1 MGARAKR
8 RLAIGT
14 VATLVTVGAVIVFVI
29 ARSGSSSH
37 SGSRSHNSEQTSKE
51 VYGTFGTFGVA
62 YGVHGS
68 QLRRR
73 FGAPDQ
79 KRGGCWIYHIRAG
92 AFHGIKLIPQIAGM
106 DAVRY
111 CFYSGVITTIEDH
124 WRPGMH
130 SSPQPESWTAP
141 VTYGCGGG
149 PCKVQDIFKNI
160 GG

>member
-62 YGVHGS
+62 YGIRGS
-68 QLRRR
+68 QLLTR

-79 KRGGCWIYHIRAG
+79 KRNGCWIYRIHG
-92 AFHGIKLIPQIAGM
+92 DAFHGIKLNAQTAGM

-111 CFYSGVITTIEDH
+111 CFYSGVVAIIENH
-124 WRPGMH
+124 WPPGIRNN
-130 SSPQPESWTAP
+130 SQSGAWLAP
-141 VTYGCGGG
+141 LTYGCGGG
-149 PCKVQDIFKNI
+149 PCKLKI
-160 GG
+160 